1 MRPRWFLLTVISAI
15 AVSGCTVFPGL
26 RVLTGETTAS
36 SQAERTV
43 QNIDL
48 AMGDK
53 SGNTNSSLLNA
64 AYRIEAA
71 DNLVD
76 IIEIREDAE
85 THIFDVTMLFLA
97 LPQNTPQGQRDWAD
111 ALRQAVELTWRAVLP
126 ESENSD
132 LLRITFVSPA
142 EINTLDNGPSFV
154 GIVDRSF
161 EIDRLDAVNYLQGSR
176 SLETFLDLLAEGKM
190 RDMQPDALEFYTG
203 TPNHPMFVAPAGE
216 AG

>member
-1 MRPRWFLLTVISAI
+1 MRPRWFLLGVMAAL
-15 AVSGCTVFPGL
+15 AVSGCSVFPGL
-26 RVLTGETTAS
+26 RVLTGEGGGS

-48 AMGDK
+48 VMGDK
-53 SGNTNSSLLNA
+53 SGDTDSSLLNA

-76 IIEIREDAE
+76 IIEIREDIEA
-85 THIFDVTMLFLA
+85 HIFDVTMLFLA
-97 LPQNTPQGQRDWAD
+97 SPQNTPQGQRDWAD
-111 ALRQAVELTWRAVLP
+111 ALRQAVELTWRAVIP

-132 LLRITFVSPA
+132 VLRITFVAPA

-161 EIDRLDAVNYLQGSR
+161 EIGRLDAVNYLQGNR

-190 RDMQPDALEFYTG
+190 QDVQPDSLEFYTG
-203 TPNHPMFVAPAGE
+203 TPNHPMFVAPPDE

>member
-1 MRPRWFLLTVISAI
+1 MRPRWFLLGVIAAL

-48 AMGDK
+48 VMGDK
-53 SGNTNSSLLNA
+53 SGNTDSSLLNA
-64 AYRIEAA
+64 ANRIEAA

-85 THIFDVTMLFLA
+85 AHIFDVTMMFLA
-97 LPQNTPQGQRDWAD
+97 SPQNTAQGQRDWAD

-126 ESENSD
+126 ESEDSD
-132 LLRITFVSPA
+132 LLRITFVAPA
-142 EINTLDNGPSFV
+142 EINTLDNGPSFI
-154 GIVDRSF
+154 GIIDRSF
-161 EIDRLDAVNYLQGSR
+161 EIDRLDAVNYLQGAR
-176 SLETFLDLLAEGKM
+176 SLETFMDLLAEGKL
-190 RDMQPDALEFYTG
+190 RNLEPDAVEFYSG
-203 TPNHPMFVAPAGE
+203 TPNHPMFVAPSNE

>member
-1 MRPRWFLLTVISAI
+1 MRPRWFFLIVIAAI
-15 AVSGCTVFPGL
+15 AVSGCSVFPGL
-26 RVLTGETTAS
+26 RVITGEDSGS

-43 QNIDL
+43 QNIGL
-48 AMGDK
+48 VMGDK
-53 SGNTNSSLLNA
+53 SGDTNSSLLNA

-85 THIFDVTMLFLA
+85 AHIFDVTMLFLA
-97 LPQNTPQGQRDWAD
+97 AQQNTPQGQRDWAD
-111 ALRQAVELTWRAVLP
+111 ALRQAVELTWRAVIP

-154 GIVDRSF
+154 GIVNRSF
-161 EIDRLDAVNYLQGSR
+161 EIDRVEAVTYLQGER
-176 SLETFLDLLAEGKM
+176 SLETFGDLLAEGKM
-190 RDMQPDALEFYTG
+190 RDLQPDSLEFYTG
-203 TPNHPMFVAPAGE
+203 TPNHPLFIAPPGE